1 MKKLILIS
9 IFFLVSCENNAQEIL
24 FKVAYKPNLIY
35 RQSMEST
42 SKSEVT
48 YLGPNELLKKL
59 EEKKFENPKVT
70 LNQNYIKSVNSTGS
84 LKNGQFP
91 LMIKFEGDEKS
102 IVPEG
107 TIVYGHISRNKTP
120 ELDSINAPKLDSI
133 YKIDFLSSM
142 RKVISQLSLPE
153 KKIQVGKSFTREMP
167 INIPVGKFTFNLTNT
182 ITYTLEKV
190 ENKKAYF
197 DIVQTYTINSKKTEL
212 SLKASGSGNGQIIY
226 DIENTFYLL
235 YELNSTINMQVIN
248 EEMNFKVVTESTTKQ
263 TTNITK

>member
-1 MKKLILIS
+1 MKKLLLIS
-9 IFFLVSCENNAQEIL
+9 IFFLVSCENYAQEIL

-48 YLGPNELLKKL
+48 YLGPNELLKRL
-59 EEKKFENPKVT
+59 EEKKIENPKVT
-70 LNQNYIKSVNSTGS
+70 LNKNYIKSVNSTGS

-91 LMIKFEGDEKS
+91 LMIKFEGDDKS
-102 IVPEG
+102 IVPGG
-107 TIVYGHISRNKTP
+107 TTVYGHISKDKTP

-153 KKIQVGKSFTREMP
+153 KKVQVGKSFTREMP

-197 DIVQTYTINSKKTEL
+197 DIVQTYTINSKETEL

-248 EEMNFKVVTESTTKQ
+248 EEMNFKVLSESTTKQ
-263 TTNITK
+263 TTNITE